1 MKSLNMYNCGL
12 GRISWNDDVIDVL
25 GLDSR
30 LEANL
35 VKLAKVKVKSKL
47 THLSKRDDP
56 VTYCLQ
62 YEPIRDHVAIHPLH
76 VRFALEPPAAQYG
89 FPAAQM
95 ATSEPPAAQLALQP
109 PGWAGADVF

>member
-12 GRISWNDDVIDVL
+12 GRIEWNDDDDDDFIDAL

-30 LEANL
+30 
-35 VKLAKVKVKSKL
+35 
-47 THLSKRDDP
+47 
-56 VTYCLQ
+56 
-62 YEPIRDHVAIHPLH
+62 EPS
-76 VRFALEPPAAQYG
+76 AAQYG
-89 FPAAQM
+89 FPAARM